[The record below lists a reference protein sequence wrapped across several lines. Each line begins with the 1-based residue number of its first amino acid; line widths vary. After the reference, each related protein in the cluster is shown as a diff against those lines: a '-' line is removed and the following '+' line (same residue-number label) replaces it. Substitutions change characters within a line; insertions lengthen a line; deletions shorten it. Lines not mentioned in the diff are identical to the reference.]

1 MADSRWITEDLLLP
15 YFNQIN
21 KKIKTKGGIISLDE
35 MERRLIKRALEE
47 YGTSVKGKERA
58 AKALNISLAT
68 LYNKIKKYDIK

>member
-1 MADSRWITEDLLLP
+1 
-15 YFNQIN
+15 
-21 KKIKTKGGIISLDE
+21 